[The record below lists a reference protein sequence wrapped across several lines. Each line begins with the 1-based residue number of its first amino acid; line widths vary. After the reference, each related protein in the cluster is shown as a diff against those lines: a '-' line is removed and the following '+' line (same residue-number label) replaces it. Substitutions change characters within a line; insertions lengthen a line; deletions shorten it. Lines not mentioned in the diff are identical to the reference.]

1 MQNKLIEENNS
12 LKLKLIQYTKTIKES
27 DTIDLLSVSS
37 I

>member
-12 LKLKLIQYTKTIKES
+12 LKLKLIPYTKNIKES
-27 DTIDLLSVSS
+27 DTIDLLSVYS